1 MKKVRIALMLV
12 MIIIMSIMITG
23 CGNAT
28 IEGDWVLVK
37 EEFADGEVL
46 NQSELEKEGISEKY
60 HISGDK
66 VGYTCMLFGQEINL
80 ELDLVDNGDGTYDFV
95 IGDLS
100 FVSAVKLKRNTFT
113 YVTGEGDNEA
123 TFTFERQK

>member
-1 MKKVRIALMLV
+1 MKKFRPVLTLILIV
-12 MIIIMSIMITG
+12 IMSIMITG

-46 NQSELEKEGISEKY
+46 NQSELEEEGIAERY

-66 VGYTCMLFGQEINL
+66 VDYTCTVFGKDINL
-80 ELDLVDNGDGTYDFV
+80 EMELVDNGNGTYEFK
-95 IGDLS
+95 IGSIS
-100 FVSAVKLKRNTFT
+100 FATATLKRNTFT
-113 YVTGEGDNEA
+113 YVVGEGNNEA